1 MGFLDK
7 IFGRGGEEAEG
18 VHAEAVLEQDECPHV
33 TLVPQWDEADDI
45 GHEDK
50 ASRFLCGT
58 CGSTFTPEEAH
69 HLRET
74 EAQRIGAAES

>member
-7 IFGRGGEEAEG
+7 LFKRGPGGEAEG
-18 VHAEAVLEQDECPHV
+18 LHADVPIEQEECPHV
-33 TLVPQWDEADDI
+33 ALVPKWDEPDDI

-50 ASRFLCGT
+50 ASRFDCGT
-58 CGSTFTPEEAH
+58 CGATFTPAEAH

-74 EAQRIGAAES
+74 EAERIGAI

>member
-7 IFGRGGEEAEG
+7 LFRRGPGGEAEG
-18 VHAEAVLEQDECPHV
+18 IHDDPVEQGECPHV
-33 TLVPQWDEADDI
+33 ALVPMWDNADDI

-50 ASRFLCGT
+50 ASRYDCGT
-58 CGSTFTPEEAH
+58 CGSSFTPDEAH

-74 EAQRIGAAES
+74 EAARIGALDA

>member
-1 MGFLDK
+1 MGFLDRL
-7 IFGRGGEEAEG
+7 FRRGSDEAQG
-18 VHAEAVLEQDECPHV
+18 IHAEAAMEQEECPHV
-33 TLVPQWDEADDI
+33 NLVPQWDDADDI

-58 CGSTFTPEEAH
+58 CGSEFTPEEAH

-74 EAQRIGAAES
+74 EAERIGAIEA

>member
-7 IFGRGGEEAEG
+7 LFKRGPGGEAEG
-18 VHAEAVLEQDECPHV
+18 LHADVPIEQAECPHV
-33 TLVPQWDEADDI
+33 ALVPKWDEPDDI

-50 ASRFLCGT
+50 ASRFDCGT
-58 CGSTFTPEEAH
+58 CGATFTPAEAQ

-74 EAQRIGAAES
+74 EAERIGAI

>member
-7 IFGRGGEEAEG
+7 LFKRGPGGEAEG
-18 VHAEAVLEQDECPHV
+18 LHADVPIEQEECPHV
-33 TLVPQWDEADDI
+33 ALVPKWDEPDDM

-50 ASRFLCGT
+50 ASRFDCGT
-58 CGSTFTPEEAH
+58 CGGTFTPEEAR

-74 EAQRIGAAES
+74 EAERIGAI